1 MVSLQIAK
9 EQRFWSNIFGNDFS
23 PFKKYHKALHNI
35 FDESK
40 SDMEKI
46 AHSLFSESNSWTNGY
61 GQESMD
67 KRLKVDL
74 QNP

>member
-1 MVSLQIAK
+1 MIFHLSK
-9 EQRFWSNIFGNDFS
+9 NII
-23 PFKKYHKALHNI
+23 KACITFLMNQ
-35 FDESK
+35 K
-40 SDMEKI
+40 VTKKI
-46 AHSLFSESNSWTNGY
+46 AHSLFSESNSWANGY